1 MGWFSDNEFL
11 IQAALAIS
19 LMAYSFQVAMRSGV
33 FSLAGAGFWGIGG
46 YTTAYFVDHGWRTAP
61 AIVVALLV
69 SAVIA
74 TILALVLGRLRALY
88 LGMASV
94 AFVLLVQI
102 AAVNWQGFTG
112 GAAGLFAIPVTITTW
127 ELVVLVLAVSIGLV
141 FFERGARG
149 RRIEALRIDEQLAQS
164 LGVDAK
170 RERMYIF
177 VFSSLLG
184 CLSGCVSAM
193 MFNTLAPEQVGF
205 ALIASVLMMVVI
217 GGTSAWWG
225 ALIGAFVVTWLP
237 EIFRFADEWRLVLQG
252 VLVIAVVVWAPEGI
266 VGGVRR
272 LRTLITHRRTR
283 PTGTL
288 GGSTAED
295 VVAHDPEESV
305 V

>member
-1 MGWFSDNEFL
+1 MDWFSDNEFL
-11 IQAALAIS
+11 IQAALAVS

-46 YTTAYFVDHGWRTAP
+46 YTTAYLVDHGWRTLP
-61 AIVVALLV
+61 AIVAALAV

-102 AAVNWQGFTG
+102 AAVNWEGFTG

-177 VFSSLLG
+177 VLSSLLG

-266 VGGVRR
+266 VGVVRR
-272 LRTLITHRRTR
+272 LRALITHRRVR

-288 GGSTAED
+288 GGSTAQD
-295 VVAHDPEESV
+295 VVAHEPEESV

>member
-1 MGWFSDNEFL
+1 M
-11 IQAALAIS
+11 
-19 LMAYSFQVAMRSGV
+19 
-33 FSLAGAGFWGIGG
+33 
-46 YTTAYFVDHGWRTAP
+46 
-61 AIVVALLV
+61 
-69 SAVIA
+69 
-74 TILALVLGRLRALY
+74 
-88 LGMASV
+88 
-94 AFVLLVQI
+94 
-102 AAVNWQGFTG
+102 
-112 GAAGLFAIPVTITTW
+112 
-127 ELVVLVLAVSIGLV
+127 

-170 RERMYIF
+170 RERMHIF

-225 ALIGAFVVTWLP
+225 ALVGAFVVTWLP

-252 VLVIAVVVWAPEGI
+252 ALVIAVVVYAPEGI

-272 LRTLITHRRTR
+272 LARAGHAPARPPVGHARRGDGRRTWS
-283 PTGTL
+283 PTR
-288 GGSTAED
+288 
-295 VVAHDPEESV
+295 PEESV

>member
-11 IQAALAIS
+11 IQAALAVS
-19 LMAYSFQVAMRSGV
+19 LMAFSFQVAMRSGV

-46 YTTAYFVDHGWRTAP
+46 YTTAFLVDHGWRTLP
-61 AIVVALLV
+61 AIVVALLA
-69 SAVIA
+69 STVIA
-74 TILALVLGRLRALY
+74 FILALVLARLRSLY

-102 AAVNWQGFTG
+102 AAVNWEGFTG
-112 GAAGLFAIPVTITTW
+112 GAAGLFTIPVTITTT
-127 ELVVLVLAVSIGLV
+127 ELILLVLAVSIGLV

-164 LGVDAK
+164 LGVNAR
-170 RERMYIF
+170 RERMNIF
-177 VFSSLLG
+177 VLSSLLG

-193 MFNTLAPEQVGF
+193 LFNTLAPEQVGF

-237 EIFRFADEWRLVLQG
+237 EVFRFADEWRLVLQG
-252 VLVIAVVVWAPEGI
+252 ALVIAVVVYAPEGI

-272 LRTLITHRRTR
+272 LTAVVSHRRVR
-283 PTGTL
+283 PAATL
-288 GGSTAED
+288 GGSTPED
-295 VVAHDPEESV
+295 VVAHEPEESV

>member
-46 YTTAYFVDHGWRTAP
+46 YTTAYLVDHGWRTAP

-74 TILALVLGRLRALY
+74 TILALVLGRLRSLY

-102 AAVNWQGFTG
+102 AAVNWEGFTG

-127 ELVVLVLAVSIGLV
+127 ELFVIVLAVSIGLI

-252 VLVIAVVVWAPEGI
+252 ALVIAVVVWAPEGI

-272 LRTLITHRRTR
+272 LRSLIWHARVR
-283 PTGTL
+283 PAATL

-295 VVAHDPEESV
+295 VVAHEPEESV

>member
-1 MGWFSDNEFL
+1 
-11 IQAALAIS
+11 
-19 LMAYSFQVAMRSGV
+19 
-33 FSLAGAGFWGIGG
+33 
-46 YTTAYFVDHGWRTAP
+46 
-61 AIVVALLV
+61 
-69 SAVIA
+69 VIA

-102 AAVNWQGFTG
+102 AAVNWEGFTG

-127 ELVVLVLAVSIGLV
+127 QLALLVLAVSIGLI

-170 RERMYIF
+170 RERMHIF

-225 ALIGAFVVTWLP
+225 AL
-237 EIFRFADEWRLVLQG
+237 
-252 VLVIAVVVWAPEGI
+252 VIAVVVWAPEGI

-272 LRTLITHRRTR
+272 LRSLITHRRVR
-283 PTGTL
+283 PSATL

-295 VVAHDPEESV
+295 VVAHEPEESIV
-305 V
+305 